1 MCPDPSVV
9 SFSPAGY
16 FMDHAVRLQDMPI
29 RYSSSTLRGWDG
41 GQGGGGCLW
50 GSLLIIP
57 CPPNA
62 GSSAPARVTVQ
73 RPTRAESPGA
83 FIVCTS
89 SPRWDGGSWR
99 GAYRK
104 AADGEGAF
112 GTTLYSQVEMF
123 GVTAAESGAE
133 SEMMLDEFLT
143 LQKEIFSEL
152 GLHYRSVGVEGGL
165 SLDPVPQIQM
175 GSQWCPH
182 SPPPPHPAVSWICPH
197 RSWDSQRTASLTSKP
212 GCQDGANMGR

>member
-1 MCPDPSVV
+1 MSRPLSCLL
-9 SFSPAGY
+9 FSCRLLHGPCGAAAGY
-16 FMDHAVRLQDMPI
+16 AHQVQQQHIAGMGWRAGGWGVFVGVASDHSLPPPQCRIVC
-29 RYSSSTLRGWDG
+29 SST
-41 GQGGGGCLW
+41 CY
-50 GSLLIIP
+50 
-57 CPPNA
+57 
-62 GSSAPARVTVQ
+62 
-73 RPTRAESPGA
+73 RAETDTGREPWGLYRVHQ
-83 FIVCTS
+83 FTKVG
-89 SPRWDGGSWR
+89 WGSWR

-182 SPPPPHPAVSWICPH
+182 PPPHPAVSWICPH

>member
-1 MCPDPSVV
+1 MSRPLSCLL
-9 SFSPAGY
+9 FSCRLLHGPCGAAAGHAHQVQQQHIAGMGWRAGGWGV
-16 FMDHAVRLQDMPI
+16 FVGVASDH
-29 RYSSSTLRGWDG
+29 
-41 GQGGGGCLW
+41 
-50 GSLLIIP
+50 SLP
-57 CPPNA
+57 PTPNA

-89 SPRWDGGSWR
+89 SPRWDGGAGGGHTGR
-99 GAYRK
+99 

-182 SPPPPHPAVSWICPH
+182 PPPHPAVSWICPH